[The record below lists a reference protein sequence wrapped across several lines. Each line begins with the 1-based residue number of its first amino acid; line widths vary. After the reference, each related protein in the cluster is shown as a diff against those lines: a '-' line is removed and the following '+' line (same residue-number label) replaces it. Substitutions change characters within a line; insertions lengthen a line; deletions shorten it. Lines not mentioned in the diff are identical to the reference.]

1 MARGRQGYVRG
12 LPIVPEEYPRVPIGA
27 WMAGRQGSLA
37 TVNQMF
43 AAIGALVGKC
53 AVGLDTS
60 SGSCW
65 RGGPSASRT
74 STASRSCSRTVGASP
89 RSSRSP
95 TQVPA
100 MASPTGCASRRGRAV
115 CWLRDFDPTAVFVG
129 QNQFL
134 ITTSPWLSGAGFGHG
149 CAQAKQVAASAP
161 LCAKG
166 GWGYRRTA
174 S

>member
-1 MARGRQGYVRG
+1 MRGRAGYVVGIVLARRPVGEPHKHSVAELFKDRG
-12 LPIVPEEYPRVPIGA
+12 RKPA
-27 WMAGRQGSLA
+27 KKQ
-37 TVNQMF
+37 
-43 AAIGALVGKC
+43 K
-53 AVGLDTS
+53 
-60 SGSCW
+60 
-65 RGGPSASRT
+65 PS
-74 STASRSCSRTVGASP
+74 
-89 RSSRSP
+89 
-95 TQVPA
+95 TQVTA
-100 MASPTGCASRRGRAV
+100 MASSTGCASRRGRAV